1 MVEYKVVRTYK
12 DDRGV
17 SEMENML
24 NAGFE
29 PYAVQNMG
37 EYIEYIVRKIIP
49 DEIQVDEIK
58 QAKKGKN

>member
-24 NAGFE
+24 SAGFE

>member
-17 SEMENML
+17 TEMEKML